1 MRVVREI
8 DHPHCKI
15 TIYAWNNRYL
25 LKLEQGL
32 LEQTF
37 KIDQFD
43 IPNEEVLT
51 ALLDETFIRETL
63 DRFREMYESLSSAR
77 ERLDG

>member
-1 MRVVREI
+1 MRVVKEI
-8 DHPHCKI
+8 GHPHCKI

-43 IPNEEVLT
+43 IANEEALT
-51 ALLDETFIRETL
+51 ALLDETFIREAL
-63 DRFREMYESLSSAR
+63 DRFQEMHASLSAAR
-77 ERLDG
+77 ERMDG